1 MATLYGCG
9 VPRPLWCVAHS
20 CGRIVETWRAA
31 SIFFLKNLWSK
42 CVLINNDNLTYFN
55 DE

>member
-1 MATLYGCG
+1 MATLYGYG

-42 CVLINNDNLTYFN
+42 CVLINNDNLTYFD